1 MLTAA
6 VLRTVPGCREGL
18 RQDGQAAC
26 DGKASTTQEEEAT
39 MAQQENQK
47 LAEDMV
53 RSLGL
58 QHAPLAISF
67 TRQAAPGVEPFADP
81 MPEPTADG
89 RTGRVA
95 AGCVFWMK
103 AEGRSFSTEAED
115 PANCSVGS
123 VTHGFRTLEEVGGK
137 ADVGA
142 LVGAGWVAPEMFPAI
157 PVVKDRYRYVTYG
170 PLKDAAGVPD
180 VVFLRVNAKQA
191 MTLSDAFPGLRFEGK
206 PQCHIIAIAKE
217 RQEIAVSVGC
227 MLSRV
232 RTGMPNTEM
241 TCAIPGARLAEAVQ
255 QIKTTAVID
264 GTGAN
269 YAGEDTRPVEQR

>member
-1 MLTAA
+1 MSQ
-6 VLRTVPGCREGL
+6 
-18 RQDGQAAC
+18 QD
-26 DGKASTTQEEEAT
+26 
-39 MAQQENQK
+39 NQK
-47 LAEDMV
+47 LAEDLV
-53 RSLGL
+53 KSLGL

-67 TRQAAPGVEPFADP
+67 TQEAVPGVEPFTDA
-81 MPEPTADG
+81 MPAPTADG

-103 AEGRSFSTEAED
+103 AEGRSFSTVAED
-115 PANCSVGS
+115 HANCSVGS
-123 VTHGFRTLEEVGGK
+123 VTHGFRTLEEVGDK

-142 LVGAGWVAPEMFPAI
+142 LVGAGWVAPGMFPAI
-157 PVVKDRYRYVTYG
+157 PVVKERHQYVTYA
-170 PLKDAAGVPD
+170 PLRDTAGVPD

-191 MTLSDAFPGLRFEGK
+191 MTLSDAFPGMRFEGK

-217 RQEIAVSVGC
+217 QQEIAVSVGC

-255 QIKTTAVID
+255 QIKTTGIID
-264 GTGAN
+264 GTVAN
-269 YAGEDTRPVEQR
+269 YASEDSRRFELS